1 VVTGESLRPIKG
13 KGIFGIQKLSLQG
26 LQPVPASLEQDDP
39 AGRWGRRQGRS
50 QMPFIKEEPCPMA
63 RKFFHGWSLEPWCC
77 SFLSE
82 DSELTITIGPCSKSW
97 PPLFPR
103 SNVPPEHCS
112 LYLLGTE
119 ETHAPAALL
128 GPQPAVGA
136 L

>member
-1 VVTGESLRPIKG
+1 
-13 KGIFGIQKLSLQG
+13 
-26 LQPVPASLEQDDP
+26 
-39 AGRWGRRQGRS
+39 
-50 QMPFIKEEPCPMA
+50 MA